1 MPSTKKDSD
10 DQGKQQ
16 QYKEKQNEDLKVKWK
31 VVELNIFKKKKN
43 EQHLQARTGRNAL
56 RRNRPCIPTRVQ

>member
-43 EQHLQARTGRNAL
+43 EQHLQAS
-56 RRNRPCIPTRVQ
+56 NRAERSTS